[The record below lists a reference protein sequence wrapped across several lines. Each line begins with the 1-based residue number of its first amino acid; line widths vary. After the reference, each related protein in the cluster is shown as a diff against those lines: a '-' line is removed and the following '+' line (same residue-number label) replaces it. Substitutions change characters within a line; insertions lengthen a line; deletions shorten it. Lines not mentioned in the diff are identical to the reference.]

1 MNCQWIRDALVAR
14 GHNMTYSKFREGG
27 SAVQAIFVDPTN
39 GKIQANADFRKRGAV
54 DGF

>member
-1 MNCQWIRDALVAR
+1 MSIVDFLC
-14 GHNMTYSKFREGG
+14 
-27 SAVQAIFVDPTN
+27 QAIYVDPKT